1 MPTMTTLSLSRLFS
15 VAAGLLCLGMAACS
29 STKKPGYS
37 GVVDY
42 TTPDTKLSQQEYPFD
57 KDGNYLED
65 VVSGKKKGST
75 NKRDK
80 KVEPPKTY
88 VDTYDKPPETAIASS
103 PNYETPPASDP
114 YAPVNSS
121 GSTTSTPSPSK
132 PKPSAESDKP
142 KSRPKPEPESKPKPK
157 SRPEPES
164 KPKPKPKPKPEAPAK
179 PKPKPK
185 AQPSSITYTVQ
196 KGDTLYSLANRYG
209 TTVSAIKS
217 ASGLSSDSLRDG
229 KTIKIPRK

>member
-1 MPTMTTLSLSRLFS
+1 MPTMTTLSLSRLSS
-15 VAAGLLCLGMAACS
+15 VAAGLLCLSMAACS
-29 STKKPGYS
+29 STKKSGYS

-57 KDGNYLED
+57 RNGNYLED

-75 NKRDK
+75 NKPDK
-80 KVEPPKTY
+80 KVDPPKTY

-114 YAPVNSS
+114 SAPVYSS
-121 GSTTSTPSPSK
+121 GSTTSSPGK
-132 PKPSAESDKP
+132 PKPSADS
-142 KSRPKPEPESKPKPK
+142 SKPKP
-157 SRPEPES
+157 RPEPES
-164 KPKPKPKPKPEAPAK
+164 KPKPKPKPKPEPESKPKSKPKPKSEAPAK
-179 PKPKPK
+179 PKPKS
-185 AQPSSITYTVQ
+185 QPSAITYTVQ